1 MIPGRDIEERA
12 ERDGGDRSRPLDAIV
27 GLASRRTTDRPA
39 VVKGEGRQLV
49 KGVGPIGVCHVELNG
64 DSVVWKLQPQP
75 MRGAIIR

>member
-1 MIPGRDIEERA
+1 MIPGPDIEERA

-27 GLASRRTTDRPA
+27 WLASRRTTDRPA

-49 KGVGPIGVCHVELNG
+49 KGVGPIGVCHVELKD
-64 DSVVWKLQPQP
+64 DSVDRKSRLQS